1 MGMVRPVWWWGCRH
15 RYCLP
20 NILGF
25 AFQDALGSAC
35 PPPSLGSLNRI
46 HYSLES
52 TLASPLCQLSIVY
65 VVFTMLNHLLFTI
78 AALQVCAIAQSCG
91 LSNKFPAPLVADGYE
106 VRLIAQGLAKPRGII
121 FDDKNNLLV
130 VERGVGIT
138 SFTVDVS
145 GNCVTLKNKKT
156 VVSDNTVS
164 FLTYYL
170 SKETDVPY
178 QLNHGIEL
186 TDNGKT
192 LYASSLESVLKYA
205 YDSSK
210 QSTSGEPEII
220 VNELTTKG
228 TVTRTLL
235 LARKAGNKLLVS
247 RGGDENIDLSSVD
260 VNGGEAQI
268 RIFDPTKSGQTYTSG
283 TTLGWGLRNA
293 VGVAENPKDGGIWS
307 AENNA
312 DNIERDGFEI
322 HENNPAEELN
332 YHGVLSDTNN
342 PLLNKNYGYPLCYGA
357 WNVTDIPS
365 AGRLQIGQQFAI
377 ASENSTNQDAFCNT
391 ERQAPRLV
399 FQPHTSPLDMKFD
412 GKGENLY
419 ITLHGSWNKEDPVGY
434 SVSVIKFG
442 ADGQPIEASAST
454 NALTPIL
461 SNSDTSGCPGF
472 CFRPVG
478 LAWDRNGRLYMTSDN
493 TGEIYIITKSGGKA
507 LDDSRPSASGA
518 TVSSGYSTA
527 GIFVA
532 IFASAF
538 AYLL

>member
-1 MGMVRPVWWWGCRH
+1 MPH
-15 RYCLP
+15 
-20 NILGF
+20 
-25 AFQDALGSAC
+25 
-35 PPPSLGSLNRI
+35 
-46 HYSLES
+46 
-52 TLASPLCQLSIVY
+52 
-65 VVFTMLNHLLFTI
+65 
-78 AALQVCAIAQSCG
+78 
-91 LSNKFPAPLVADGYE
+91 
-106 VRLIAQGLAKPRGII
+106 
-121 FDDKNNLLV
+121 
-130 VERGVGIT
+130 
-138 SFTVDVS
+138 
-145 GNCVTLKNKKT
+145 
-156 VVSDNTVS
+156 
-164 FLTYYL
+164 
-170 SKETDVPY
+170 

-186 TDNGKT
+186 TDDGKT

-210 QSTSGEPEII
+210 QSTSGAPEII
-220 VNELTTKG
+220 VNELTTEG

-268 RIFDPTKSGQTYTSG
+268 RVFDPAKRGQTYTSG

-332 YHGVLSDTNN
+332 YHGVLSDANN

-357 WNVTDIPS
+357 WNVSDIPS
-365 AGRLQIGQQFAI
+365 AGTLQVGQQFAI
-377 ASENSTNQDAFCNT
+377 TNENSTNQDAFCNT

-419 ITLHGSWNKEDPVGY
+419 IALHGSWNKEDPVGY
-434 SVSVIKFG
+434 SVSIIKFG
-442 ADGQPIEASAST
+442 ADGQPIEASTST

-461 SNSDTSGCPGF
+461 SNRDTTGCPGF
-472 CFRPVG
+472 CFRPAG

-493 TGEIYIITKSGGKA
+493 TGEIYVITKSGGKA
-507 LDDSRPSASGA
+507 LDESRPAASGA
-518 TVSSGYSTA
+518 MVSSSYSTA
-527 GIFVA
+527 SIFIAVIA
-532 IFASAF
+532 SVFACF
-538 AYLL
+538 L